1 VSPNSSRR
9 VAEWRI
15 LLGLAVA
22 APFLLTC
29 WVHGDGIGYVA
40 YLRSAVID
48 RDLDLRDEFEHLA
61 SHIESD
67 ASGLP
72 ARLLRRSSHRPGID
86 STFQVPKTDPVTG
99 RVTSSYSIGPA
110 LAWAPAYL
118 IAHAITRAR
127 GVPDRSADGYGGL
140 YYLAIALSTLGLG
153 AASLLLSFRIASA
166 VAPPGAAFWS
176 VFAMAWATPLVYY
189 LYLAPSYG
197 HALGACAAAA
207 FLLHWWTTRHA
218 DRPLVWFRSGLLAG
232 FMFLARWND
241 LLLALPALV
250 AEALHWARR
259 RGPEATPPRR
269 RFGCA
274 AAGLLGVALAASPQL
289 LIWQYFHGRPWIR
302 YPTPYIG
309 FTPEGLWGTLLS
321 ARHGLLVWTP
331 VALLAIAG
339 LVVLVISNS
348 MVRDWWGGASF
359 GMRRLVSGTPCLA
372 VGLAV
377 FLDRARAALARW
389 RTRAGSA
396 APGRGAPGAAAWS
409 APAIALAFSV
419 WNLLLLAQYALG
431 MISHSGPV
439 PLATIAANQ
448 PRVVARLLEL
458 AGEVAR

>member
-1 VSPNSSRR
+1 
-9 VAEWRI
+9 
-15 LLGLAVA
+15 
-22 APFLLTC
+22 
-29 WVHGDGIGYVA
+29 
-40 YLRSAVID
+40 
-48 RDLDLRDEFEHLA
+48 
-61 SHIESD
+61 
-67 ASGLP
+67 
-72 ARLLRRSSHRPGID
+72 
-86 STFQVPKTDPVTG
+86 
-99 RVTSSYSIGPA
+99 
-110 LAWAPAYL
+110 
-118 IAHAITRAR
+118 
-127 GVPDRSADGYGGL
+127 
-140 YYLAIALSTLGLG
+140 
-153 AASLLLSFRIASA
+153 
-166 VAPPGAAFWS
+166 
-176 VFAMAWATPLVYY
+176 
-189 LYLAPSYG
+189 
-197 HALGACAAAA
+197 
-207 FLLHWWTTRHA
+207 
-218 DRPLVWFRSGLLAG
+218 
-232 FMFLARWND
+232 MFLARWND

-250 AEALHWARR
+250 AEVLHWARR

-269 RFGCA
+269 MLSCA
-274 AAGLLGVALAASPQL
+274 GAGLLGVALAASPQL

-339 LVVLVISNS
+339 LVVLARRERELGLVCLASLALLVISNS

-389 RTRAGSA
+389 RARAGSA
-396 APGRGAPGAAAWS
+396 APGRAAPGAAAWS